1 MSNYYAVY
9 WWNTHSKLCRYT
21 HVERF
26 NGNNST
32 TSFTLSRTVGN
43 EDIVVSVD
51 GVIQDTNKY
60 SVSGTTLSFST
71 APSTGTGNIFVNFL
85 GLNIAT
91 VTPPT
96 ANKSDFIGGGMFRVN
111 DKTVGSDVTIGGAE
125 NASATGPITVNSNV
139 TLQVEDGGT
148 LVII

>member
-1 MSNYYAVY
+1 MAYIGGIPTANFVDVPV
-9 WWNTHSKLCRYT
+9 
-21 HVERF
+21 VERF

-32 TSFTLSRTVGN
+32 TSFTLSRTVGAD
-43 EDIVVSVD
+43 EDILVSVD

-85 GLNIAT
+85 GLSIAT
-91 VTPPT
+91 VSPPT
-96 ANKSDFIGGGMFRVN
+96 ANRSSFIGGGMFRVN
-111 DKTVGSDVTIGGAE
+111 DKTVGSNVTVGGAE
-125 NASATGPITVNSNV
+125 NASATGPITVNSNI

>member
-1 MSNYYAVY
+1 MPYIGGQPTANFVDIPV
-9 WWNTHSKLCRYT
+9 
-21 HVERF
+21 VERF

-32 TSFTLSRTVGN
+32 TAFTLSRTVGAD
-43 EDIVVSVD
+43 EDILVSVD

-85 GLNIAT
+85 GLSIAS
-91 VTPPT
+91 VSPPT
-96 ANKSDFIGGGMFRVN
+96 ANRSSFVGGGMFRVN
-111 DKTVGSDVTIGGAE
+111 DKTVGSDVTVGGAE
-125 NASATGPITVNSNV
+125 NASATGPITVNSNI

>member
-1 MSNYYAVY
+1 MAYIGGIPTANFVDVPV
-9 WWNTHSKLCRYT
+9 
-21 HVERF
+21 VERF

-32 TSFTLSRTVGN
+32 TSFTLSRTVGAD
-43 EDIVVSVD
+43 EDILVSVD

-71 APSTGTGNIFVNFL
+71 APSTGTANIFVNFL
-85 GLNIAT
+85 GVSIAT
-91 VTPPT
+91 VSPPT
-96 ANKSDFIGGGMFRVN
+96 ANRSSFIGGGMFRVN
-111 DKTVGSDVTIGGAE
+111 DKTVGSNVTVGGAE
-125 NASATGPITVNSNV
+125 NASATGPITVNSNI

>member
-1 MSNYYAVY
+1 MPYIGGTPTANFVDIP
-9 WWNTHSKLCRYT
+9 T
-21 HVERF
+21 VERF
-26 NGNNST
+26 NGDNST
-32 TSFTLSRTVGN
+32 TSFTLSRTVGAD
-43 EDIVVSVD
+43 EDILVSVD

-85 GLNIAT
+85 GLSIAT
-91 VTPPT
+91 VSPPT
-96 ANKSDFIGGGMFRVN
+96 AIRSSFVGGGMFRVN
-111 DKTVGSDVTIGGAE
+111 NKTVGSDVTIGRAE

>member
-1 MSNYYAVY
+1 MPYIGGQPTANFVDIPV
-9 WWNTHSKLCRYT
+9 
-21 HVERF
+21 VERF

-32 TSFTLSRTVGN
+32 TAFTLSRTVGAD
-43 EDIVVSVD
+43 EDILVSVD

-85 GLNIAT
+85 GLSIAS
-91 VTPPT
+91 VSPPT
-96 ANKSDFIGGGMFRVN
+96 ANRSSFVGGGMFRVN